1 MSDHEGA
8 PAFPAE
14 EHDPHALEPHAPGGD
29 GSDVDGGAVR
39 EFARPREE
47 PPAPDTREEVLV
59 ARGLTRRFRMGSS
72 VVEIL
77 RGADLTL
84 RKGEVVA
91 IMGRSGAGKSTL
103 LHQLGL
109 LDRPDGGQLFI
120 RGTETT
126 RLSRADRCKLR
137 NHEIGFVFQVYHLL
151 PELTALQNAVMPL
164 MIDQGVLPWLARRG
178 SFTRR
183 AREMLTELGLRDRL
197 THKPSQLSGGERQRV
212 ALARALV
219 GQPSLLLC
227 DEPTG
232 NLDETTSERIADQL
246 FGLAEAHGHTLVMV
260 THDADLA
267 ARADRTLMLHDG
279 VLTD

>member
-1 MSDHEGA
+1 MSDLEDAPSLSAEDHPGVRGAAA
-8 PAFPAE
+8 PA
-14 EHDPHALEPHAPGGD
+14 EPDA
-29 GSDVDGGAVR
+29 
-39 EFARPREE
+39 REE
-47 PPAPDTREEVLV
+47 ILV

-84 RKGEVVA
+84 HKGEIVA
-91 IMGRSGAGKSTL
+91 IMGRSGSGKSTL

-109 LDRPDGGQLFI
+109 LDRPDDGELVI
-120 RGTETT
+120 RGEQTT
-126 RLSRADRCKLR
+126 TLSRAERCRLR
-137 NHEIGFVFQVYHLL
+137 NHEIGFVFQFYHLL

-164 MIDQGVLPWLARRG
+164 MIDHGVLAWLARRG
-178 SFTRR
+178 SHTRR
-183 AREMLTELGLRDRL
+183 AREMLSELGLRERL

-246 FGLAEAHGHTLVMV
+246 FGLAERHGHTLVMV

-267 ARADRTLMLHDG
+267 ARADRILTLHDG